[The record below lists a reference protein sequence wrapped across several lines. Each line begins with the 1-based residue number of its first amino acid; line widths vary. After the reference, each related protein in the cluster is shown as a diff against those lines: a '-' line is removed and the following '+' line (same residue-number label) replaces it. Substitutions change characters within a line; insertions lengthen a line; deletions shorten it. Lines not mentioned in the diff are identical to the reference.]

1 MTDTNLLKKVADTFK
16 PLVGTEAAAT
26 KLNECI
32 HDRNAVEAGMRF
44 FRLCPRRRRFDMA
57 AGGGCS
63 GSSAGCSTSPGLK
76 AEERR
81 GLG

>member
-1 MTDTNLLKKVADTFK
+1 MQGSWEGYRRVL
-16 PLVGTEAAAT
+16 GQ
-26 KLNECI
+26 CI

-63 GSSAGCSTSPGLK
+63 GWSAGCSTSPGPPK
-76 AEERR
+76 DT
-81 GLG
+81 

>member
-1 MTDTNLLKKVADTFK
+1 
-16 PLVGTEAAAT
+16 
-26 KLNECI
+26 
-32 HDRNAVEAGMRF
+32 MRF